1 MEKERLEKVQRLF
14 ELYSRNK
21 VFADLYRRYEKQRGF
36 PPYCDFISL
45 WEAEGDEYWKLY
57 RDLYPEPPKDLMEDV
72 KKRMEAYKS
81 VKRGTGNRIPPLSLK
96 QKFELLFKREG
107 NENAK

>member
-1 MEKERLEKVQRLF
+1 MLNKKMEKEKLEKVRRIVFLENELSYLGSVRPQRLDVF
-14 ELYSRNK
+14 RDFNSLRAEDDVELTS
-21 VFADLYRRYEKQRGF
+21 LYLE
-36 PPYCDFISL
+36 I
-45 WEAEGDEYWKLY
+45 
-57 RDLYPEPPKDLMEDV
+57 YPDPPKDLMEDV